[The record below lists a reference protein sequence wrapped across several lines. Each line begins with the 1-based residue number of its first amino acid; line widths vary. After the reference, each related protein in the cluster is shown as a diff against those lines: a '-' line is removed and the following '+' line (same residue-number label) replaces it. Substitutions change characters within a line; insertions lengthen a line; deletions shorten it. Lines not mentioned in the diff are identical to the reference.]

1 MSYYCVALILIGM
14 GYCVVF
20 GCSTA
25 DGCGRSLHCFP
36 KSKTV
41 RLAWIAAVSV
51 RRPNFQA
58 TTFSRICSWHFS
70 PSAFTMDPELAT
82 QCGYTK
88 MSLRPDAVPT
98 EHLPSSAVDLKRR
111 KNVERSGL
119 AVAKRRNYEVNKIGA
134 HQNVCVR

>member
-1 MSYYCVALILIGM
+1 M
-14 GYCVVF
+14 
-20 GCSTA
+20 

-36 KSKTV
+36 KNKTV
-41 RLAWIAAVSV
+41 RLAWIAAV
-51 RRPNFQA
+51 RRPNFQP
-58 TTFSRICSWHFS
+58 TTFSPICSWHFA

-88 MSLRPDAVPT
+88 MSLRSDGVPT

-111 KNVERSGL
+111 KSVERSGL

-134 HQNVCVR
+134 HQNVCLR